1 MPINEFIKQRLKQ
14 KPICLMT
21 HMIAGY
27 PSFDDNLR
35 MLDLMN
41 QYQVDLIEI
50 QYPYTEPI
58 ADGPLFAKANQTAI
72 DNGFNFKSYFEFAR
86 QAVNLAS
93 MPILMMGY
101 YNTIMAKGHT
111 QFLNT
116 MKDAG
121 QKGCI
126 IADLPIE
133 EGAQF
138 YNEAIS
144 LDIDP
149 INIVTP
155 YSDLSRMKKMKPYA
169 RGFIYAVARAGI
181 TGHKTDFSQ
190 KDWLTDYTRLI
201 SDTFNLPVAIGFG
214 IQKKDQIVQLHN
226 KAQIAVIG
234 TALLRTYESGGATGL
249 EQFLKEVTT
258 C

>member
-1 MPINEFIKQRLKQ
+1 MSINEFIKQRLKE

-27 PSFDDNLR
+27 PSFHDNLR
-35 MLDLMN
+35 MLDLIN

-50 QYPYTEPI
+50 QYPYSEPT
-58 ADGPLFAKANQTAI
+58 ADGPLFAKANQIAI
-72 DNGFNFKSYFEFAR
+72 DEGFNFKSYFDFVKKAF
-86 QAVNLAS
+86 NLAS

-101 YNTIMAKGHT
+101 YNTIMAKGHA
-111 QFLNT
+111 QFLNA
-116 MKDAG
+116 MKEAG

-126 IADLPIE
+126 IADLPVE

-144 LDIDP
+144 LGIDP

-155 YSDLSRMKKMKPYA
+155 YSDQARMKKMKPYA

-181 TGHKTDFSQ
+181 TGHRTDFSQ
-190 KDWLTDYTRLI
+190 KDWLTDYTKRI
-201 SDTFNLPVAIGFG
+201 FDTFNLPVAIGFG

-234 TALLRTYESGGATGL
+234 TALLRTYESGGTAGL
-249 EQFLKEVTT
+249 EQFLKEVTS